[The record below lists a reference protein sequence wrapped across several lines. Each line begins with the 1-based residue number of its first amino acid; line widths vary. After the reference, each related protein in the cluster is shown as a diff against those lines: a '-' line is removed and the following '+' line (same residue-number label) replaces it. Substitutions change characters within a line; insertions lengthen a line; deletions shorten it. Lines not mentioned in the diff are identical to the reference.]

1 LFESDY
7 TDLEIITIVVLS
19 VLKFHRLSYQKTK
32 YHPSTDTLRVSHEKR
47 TAKIFWF
54 LAKTTT
60 RSQFMLITYIAF
72 VTKMQKRQIPE
83 KRFALIKKRYHRFW
97 TQC

>member
-60 RSQFMLITYIAF
+60 RSQFMLITYIVF
-72 VTKMQKRQIPE
+72 VTKMQKRQT
-83 KRFALIKKRYHRFW
+83 RWNGFAPPKKWYHNFL
-97 TQC
+97 